1 MYMTTIPVAG
11 ARANFSKIV
20 DRADRTHERFDIT
33 RNGERAA
40 VLLGADDYDGL
51 IETVSILSESETMQ
65 DLREAI
71 QDLSADR
78 GHNEDDVRAAM
89 KAAGRL

>member
-1 MYMTTIPVAG
+1 MTTIPVAG
-11 ARANFSKIV
+11 ARADLSKII
-20 DRADRTHERFDIT
+20 DRAERTHERFDIT

-51 IETVSILSESETMQ
+51 IETVSILSEAETLQ
-65 DLREAI
+65 ELKEAI
-71 QDLSADR
+71 QDLSSGK
-78 GHNEDDVRAAM
+78 GHDEDDVRAAM